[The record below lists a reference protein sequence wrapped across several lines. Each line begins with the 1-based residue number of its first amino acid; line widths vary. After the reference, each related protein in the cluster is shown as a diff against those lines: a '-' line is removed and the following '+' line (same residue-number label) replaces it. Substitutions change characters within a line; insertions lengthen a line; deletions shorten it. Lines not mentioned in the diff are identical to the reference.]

1 VKDFAP
7 RGNPDFSEV
16 GIGETS
22 FSMPQGVPGIKLRGT
37 KAISRKISFMQSR
50 QNLLGDRYEFFAIRF
65 HHTLLRPTAQQSD
78 RRAIDF
84 LQHCRNAIR
93 TALAPDIH
101 RISSRKKYDPAKL
114 S

>member
-22 FSMPQGVPGIKLRGT
+22 FSMPQGVPGIKLRGK

-50 QNLLGDRYEFFAIRF
+50 QNLLRDRYEFFAIRF
-65 HHTLLRPTAQQSD
+65 HHTLLRQ
-78 RRAIDF
+78 RRSRATVGPSIF
-84 LQHCRNAIR
+84 FNIAETRS
-93 TALAPDIH
+93 AL
-101 RISSRKKYDPAKL
+101 L
-114 S
+114 